1 MRDPAVLALYA
12 LHLSAAE
19 LAAVLAG
26 LPSTASP
33 RF

>member
-26 LPSTASP
+26 LPIVRP
-33 RF
+33 Y